1 MSPARPLAF
10 SVSGITQ
17 EFDGVTVLRGVG
29 FSVPIGTT
37 AALVGPPGS
46 GKSTLVEILLGQAR
60 PTSGTVSI
68 GGTGSEAGSGRSLGA
83 LLQPRGLHP
92 ARTVRWHLRVYA
104 AAAGIPDDEVDAVLA
119 TTRLDPAADTKV
131 QALTPSMQARLALGI
146 ALLGNPRFLILDD
159 PLTGLDAAE
168 RAWLSDHLHRH
179 ARRGGAT
186 LLTAQSLS
194 AVLPVADNLIVLSR
208 GSVVYQG
215 SPRSLRRSHPDR
227 LVVAASSPIALATML
242 AAEGFTDA
250 VMRSDGRLA
259 IAEAT
264 RSEIESAAGRA
275 RVRLT
280 EVIPEPVHPDRV
292 LAALT
297 GSTPAP
303 TRTAPMSYGM
313 PR

>member
-10 SVSGITQ
+10 STTGLTQ
-17 EFDGVTVLRGVG
+17 TFDGIAVLRDVG
-29 FSVPIGTT
+29 FSVPVGTT

-46 GKSTLVEILLGQAR
+46 GKSTIVDILLGQSK
-60 PTSGTVSI
+60 PTSGTASI
-68 GGTGSEAGSGRSLGA
+68 HRPESDTGARTLGA
-83 LLQPRGLHP
+83 MLQPRGLHP
-92 ARTVRWHLRVYA
+92 ARTVRAHLLVYA
-104 AAAGIPDDEVDAVLA
+104 AAAGISDDEVDAVLA
-119 TTRLDPAADTKV
+119 VTRLDTAAGVKA
-131 QALTPSMQARLALGI
+131 QALNPSMQARLALAI
-146 ALLGNPRFLILDD
+146 ALLGNPPLLILDD

-168 RAWLSDHLHRH
+168 RAWLFDHLHRH
-179 ARRGGAT
+179 ARRGGST

-194 AVLPVADNLIVLSR
+194 AVLPVADNLIVLGG

-242 AAEGFTDA
+242 AAQGFTDA

-264 RSEIESAAGRA
+264 RAEIESAAGRA

-297 GSTPAP
+297 
-303 TRTAPMSYGM
+303 RTAPTPYGM
-313 PR
+313 HR